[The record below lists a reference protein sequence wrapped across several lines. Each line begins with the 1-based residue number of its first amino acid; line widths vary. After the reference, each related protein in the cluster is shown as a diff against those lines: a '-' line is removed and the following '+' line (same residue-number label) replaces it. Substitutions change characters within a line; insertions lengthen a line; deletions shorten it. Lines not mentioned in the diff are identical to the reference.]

1 MKGAIVKGIIA
12 IAVIGVII
20 AVVRHFHKSNNTKVD
35 ESPLY
40 NKPTSNSL
48 TDSDLSNYVKQ
59 LTDEY
64 ESHWYDIMPSMMTA
78 ESIVAVL
85 KNVAYSMTNQ
95 GQFSQVL
102 KEYSAKTNSDLFN
115 DVENKLERSLGD
127 GLFSHGETPL
137 NEIKNHIKSLPNG

>member
-1 MKGAIVKGIIA
+1 
-12 IAVIGVII
+12 
-20 AVVRHFHKSNNTKVD
+20 
-35 ESPLY
+35 
-40 NKPTSNSL
+40 
-48 TDSDLSNYVKQ
+48 
-59 LTDEY
+59 
-64 ESHWYDIMPSMMTA
+64 MPSMMTA